1 MKARQIKT
9 SSCRVKLRHDQIET
23 LQRQIKMKTLYADEM
38 NDIIKSTESSAVMKC
53 DIYNITMIQEQLNE
67 ERAMKID
74 QQPIR
79 SFISH
84 IVALSVS
91 TLLIITGG
99 VLLFHYHHHEP
110 HHHHH
115 RQPIDNFI
123 ANDLQSTITTD
134 LSISVGVGR
143 AVISMSPVNIPYS
156 LSGPS
161 KDVTSSSAFLTIS
174 GNNNISPLE
183 RQALENLYD
192 STDGPNWNYLYDAGI
207 PWDFFNLNTNPCDE
221 LWYGITC
228 SVDYHV
234 VDLSLEYSNL
244 RGTIPATIGQLSFL
258 EYLYLQSN
266 QLTGTIPS
274 TIGQLFSLEYI
285 FLYDNKLTGVVPVS
299 PCQIDLRYKFFE
311 FQNDH
316 LQCYPECFLL
326 RSVLA
331 INAGSIPVC
340 AKPSDQPIT
349 EPSTQPIS
357 LMNSKGT
364 KH

>member
-1 MKARQIKT
+1 MR
-9 SSCRVKLRHDQIET
+9 
-23 LQRQIKMKTLYADEM
+23 
-38 NDIIKSTESSAVMKC
+38 C
-53 DIYNITMIQEQLNE
+53 DIYNITIIQKQLNE

-74 QQPIR
+74 QKPIDAVSRLFR
-79 SFISH
+79 SSVSH

-91 TLLIITGG
+91 ILLIMTGC

-110 HHHHH
+110 HHDHHHHH
-115 RQPIDNFI
+115 RQLIDNFI

-134 LSISVGVGR
+134 LSTSNGISR
-143 AVISMSPVNIPYS
+143 AVISTSPVNIAYS
-156 LSGPS
+156 LSGLS
-161 KDVTSSSAFLTIS
+161 KDVTSSSALLTIS

-192 STDGPNWNYLYDAGI
+192 STDGPNWNYLYDNGI
-207 PWDFFNLNTNPCDE
+207 PWNFFNPNTNPCDE

-274 TIGQLFSLEYI
+274 TIGQLFSLEHI
-285 FLYDNKLTGVVPVS
+285 FLYDNQLTGVVPVS
-299 PCQIDLRYKFFE
+299 PCQIDRRYKIFE
-311 FQNDH
+311 FQNNR
-316 LQCYPECFLL
+316 LQCYPECLL
-326 RSVLA
+326 FRSVLT
-331 INAGSIPVC
+331 INAGSIPIC
-340 AKPSDQPIT
+340 AKHSNP
-349 EPSTQPIS
+349 PIS
-357 LMNSKGT
+357 LMNSQDT
-364 KH
+364 KILNT